1 MHLLII
7 LILVILVGF
16 FSYKLKNQEKFGSI
30 NMKNIAQNLGS
41 SNIATG
47 ENILAQMSKTLV
59 N

>member
-16 FSYKLKNQEKFGSI
+16 LSYKLKNKEKFGSI
-30 NMKNIAQNLGS
+30 NIKNIAQTLGS

-47 ENILAQMSKTLV
+47 ETLLAQMSKSLV